1 MNLEKHGLPRAE
13 EKLRKSSR
21 HYSVSTLKRVL
32 RTIRDGDDNFDDG
45 KDVPLTES

>member
-21 HYSVSTLKRVL
+21 HYSVSNLKRIWG
-32 RTIRDGDDNFDDG
+32 TIRDGDDNIDDR
-45 KDVPLTES
+45 KDLPLTES